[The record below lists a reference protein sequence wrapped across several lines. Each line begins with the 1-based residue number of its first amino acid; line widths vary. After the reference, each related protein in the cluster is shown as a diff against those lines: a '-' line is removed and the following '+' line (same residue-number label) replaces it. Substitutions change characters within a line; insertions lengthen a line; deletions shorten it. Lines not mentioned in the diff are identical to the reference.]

1 MVIGS
6 LRPRILSAGG
16 GGSESIPC
24 HTPRSMSSRLR
35 FYWVVAVCGGVL
47 MALEILSS
55 RVLAPHYGNS
65 VYVWGSIISVFLAAL
80 SAGYLWGGQLADR
93 QPSMASLGRMIVLAA
108 AFEAVLLLFGARLAG
123 DLAGFTGA
131 SPAGTLLAASV
142 LFG

>member
-24 HTPRSMSSRLR
+24 HTPRSMSARLR
-35 FYWVVAVCGGVL
+35 FYWVVAVSGAVL

-55 RVLAPHYGNS
+55 RVLAPHFGNS

-80 SAGYLWGGQLADR
+80 SLGYLWGGRLADR
-93 QPSMASLGRMIVLAA
+93 DPSMAALGRLIVLAA
-108 AFEAVLLLFGARLAG
+108 VFQAVLLLAGSRLTTWLGAI
-123 DLAGFTGA
+123 TGGT
-131 SPAGTLLAASV
+131 PAGT
-142 LFG
+142 